1 MTRRGAL
8 NLSLA
13 LGLAA
18 LVGLHLAL
26 APEPTERNLELL
38 PEMVDS
44 VAHDAFASSPVFA
57 DGKTLQAPPPGTV
70 PRGRLPLHLEPGPEG
85 AARAGRELANP
96 LAAPAVL
103 LPEGARGAG
112 PASLP
117 PPVSALV
124 EEAQAVEARAA
135 AEGEEVYRI
144 YCGVCH
150 GPGGAGDGPV
160 ARRGFP
166 APPSLLAEKAR
177 KMPDG
182 HMFQLTTEGGETM
195 PSYAAQT
202 SREERWQAI
211 LHVRAL
217 QAAAP
222 APPPAEEGAPGD
234 ATTRESAG
242 APAPL
247 PPREE
252 ASSSPTGVSGDP
264 PSRVGADLASARRP
278 ESPTAVDG
286 ANPAPADRS
295 KTPPAPA
302 PEEIP

>member
-1 MTRRGAL
+1 MSRRGTLNLGL

-13 LGLAA
+13 LALAA

-26 APEPTERNLELL
+26 APEPTERNLEFL

-44 VAHDAFASSPVFA
+44 VAHDAFSPSPVFA
-57 DGKTLQAPPPGTV
+57 DGKTLQEPPGGTI
-70 PRGRLPLHLEPGPEG
+70 PRGLLPLHLEPGPEG
-85 AARAGRELANP
+85 AARAGREQANP

-103 LPEGARGAG
+103 RATNAG
-112 PASLP
+112 PATLP
-117 PPVSALV
+117 PPVAALV
-124 EEAQAVEARAA
+124 EESRATQARAA
-135 AEGEEVYRI
+135 AEGEEVYRV

-150 GPGGAGDGPV
+150 GAGGAGDGPV

-166 APPSLLAEKAR
+166 APPSLLAENAR

-182 HMFQLTTEGGETM
+182 HMFHLITEGGENM
-195 PSYAAQT
+195 PSYAAQM

-222 APPPAEEGAPGD
+222 APPPAEVATGAGPTG
-234 ATTRESAG
+234 
-242 APAPL
+242 
-247 PPREE
+247 EE
-252 ASSSPTGVSGDP
+252 APPTPD
-264 PSRVGADLASARRP
+264 
-278 ESPTAVDG
+278 
-286 ANPAPADRS
+286 
-295 KTPPAPA
+295 